1 MNNFV
6 KLLKYILN
14 IHWYKNNKDRT
25 LIYKIEN
32 IKSKKPRQ
40 DTK

>member
-1 MNNFV
+1 M

-14 IHWYKNNKDRT
+14 IYLHKNNKDRT

-32 IKSKKPRQ
+32 IKMKK
-40 DTK
+40 